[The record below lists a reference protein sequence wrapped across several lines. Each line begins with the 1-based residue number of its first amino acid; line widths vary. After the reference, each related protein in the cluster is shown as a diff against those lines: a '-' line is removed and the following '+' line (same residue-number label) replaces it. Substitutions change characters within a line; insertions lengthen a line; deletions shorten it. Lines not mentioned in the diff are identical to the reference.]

1 MVKATVSLR
10 DGQVL
15 TVTAADFVQLYESLK
30 DKEQDIMQIVGST
43 VKVAEL
49 RQGKEEWTQ

>member
-15 TVTAADFVQLYESLK
+15 TVTANDFIDLYAALK
-30 DKEQDIMQIVGST
+30 DVEQDIVQLIGRT
-43 VKVAEL
+43 IRVADM
-49 RQGKEEWTQ
+49 RQGKE